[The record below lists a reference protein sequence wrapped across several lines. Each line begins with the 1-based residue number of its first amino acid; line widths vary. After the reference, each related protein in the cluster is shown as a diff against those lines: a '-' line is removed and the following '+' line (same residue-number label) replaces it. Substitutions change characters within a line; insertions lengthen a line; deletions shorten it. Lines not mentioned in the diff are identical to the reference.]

1 MSDRLMTALKVTAG
15 VTAAVAVGTAYVLVH
30 EHRRKLKKEKRVA
43 TAAAGGSADGS
54 TPSVL
59 AVDKLI
65 ELLAESA
72 NAAYQLIEQVRAC
85 PSRVWLRLVE
95 HGSERLRSAQSCCC
109 SSGSWLLNCC
119 ASAEAPAAR
128 SSALAQTRKMV
139 HEKHV
144 QTGASLENCVD
155 ELQKDFEA
163 AMETVMGSIRAKHG
177 VTEQAM
183 SAAMVQHQS
192 NPTVAA
198 AVTALR
204 EAMGG
209 KAPPGY
215 GQASPSSET
224 EAAKQRRRKKAGKR
238 TG

>member
-72 NAAYQLIEQVRAC
+72 NAAYQLIE
-85 PSRVWLRLVE
+85 
-95 HGSERLRSAQSCCC
+95 
-109 SSGSWLLNCC
+109 
-119 ASAEAPAAR
+119 
-128 SSALAQTRKMV
+128 QTRKMV